1 MVLVCAAGSAGLS
14 EKVRLVAVVQ
24 AGGQAAQAVGV
35 VLEVLHLLFE
45 AGGDL
50 LAVVLLELF
59 GVEADIQLA
68 DGVVAVRREGH
79 VLADINGRGAVGERP
94 AARRNDRH
102 CSDGNE
108 DLSGIVLF
116 HFRILLCIIDCAA
129 AVGAESDAVLDFFT
143 AMCADHGVFP
153 PVL

>member
-1 MVLVCAAGSAGLS
+1 MKKHNPA
-14 EKVRLVAVVQ
+14 KVRLVAVVQ

-79 VLADINGRGAVGERP
+79 VLADVDGRGAVGERP
-94 AARRNDRH
+94 ATRRNDRH
-102 CSDGNE
+102 CGDGSE
-108 DLSGIVLF
+108 DLCGIVLF
-116 HFRILLCIIDCAA
+116 HFCILLCIIDCAA